1 MKKSKIIVGVII
13 AVLVI
18 TVIVE
23 SILLGVGYYSRV
35 PKLKNGEEE
44 VVSLSTGTKYSV
56 DDLYKKVK
64 SQYGLTAL
72 LDLIDAEILDKEF
85 GKDESI
91 ESYVETKIATVK
103 ANYPDENKLNQ
114 FLSYYGCSDLDEYRE
129 YLKTDYLKDLASQA
143 YAETLVTEKEIKEY
157 YKNDYVGDIAA
168 KHILVAPK
176 DDDKEA
182 AEELSKKILAKIN
195 ELVKSGKSVDEAF
208 EAAYNEY
215 KDKGDVTFQDLKYFN
230 KGDMVEAFET
240 AAYKLK
246 VGSYSSEPVSTEYGY
261 HLIYVYDQKEKA
273 SLEDAKAE
281 ITTTLAKKK
290 VEEDTTM
297 EAKALKELREKYE
310 VKFYDSELQEKY
322 QRYINYMINQ

>member
-72 LDLIDAEILDKEF
+72 LDLIDAEILDKEY
-85 GKDESI
+85 GKDKSI

-114 FLSYYGCSDLDEYRE
+114 VTKGAFDEVD
-129 YLKTDYLKDLASQA
+129 TDR
-143 YAETLVTEKEIKEY
+143 
-157 YKNDYVGDIAA
+157 
-168 KHILVAPK
+168 
-176 DDDKEA
+176 
-182 AEELSKKILAKIN
+182 
-195 ELVKSGKSVDEAF
+195 SGKI
-208 EAAYNEY
+208 
-215 KDKGDVTFQDLKYFN
+215 DK
-230 KGDMVEAFET
+230 
-240 AAYKLK
+240 
-246 VGSYSSEPVSTEYGY
+246 
-261 HLIYVYDQKEKA
+261 
-273 SLEDAKAE
+273 
-281 ITTTLAKKK
+281 
-290 VEEDTTM
+290 
-297 EAKALKELREKYE
+297 
-310 VKFYDSELQEKY
+310 SELDKLIEIICKDMGAAVLLGS
-322 QRYINYMINQ
+322 RSA